1 MRRYQSILCL
11 VFLLSALCATAQ
23 ASSVALVKEGARSDR
38 QAQAT
43 LDSRAIVLTFG
54 DDRVVIYDP
63 PLSLPGSRTIA
74 QDVASSELFIVRDYR
89 PMSDRTGY
97 ETIYSHSGF
106 KLAIVKNPKELATI
120 EDVSL
125 QPVTESLVVT
135 RKPDLGKAVPDPTVS
150 KVLSMLKPS
159 MYKHYMSRLAQN
171 LSTRYSCA
179 NGQLTARNVCRNLF
193 TRFGFATSLE
203 EFTNSCWYSCQ
214 KRAGFNVIGVKKGLV
229 RPEEYYLVGAH
240 YDSSSGNPCQNAR
253 GANDN
258 ASGAA
263 GVLEL
268 ARVFSQLNTEAS
280 IVFAAFSG
288 EEQGLLGS
296 KKYVQNLIDS
306 GSDANLKAFVVLDMI
321 SYYKNNRGIVIE
333 GSAKTPEQLAVLDRL
348 ALYGATYT
356 DLQLEIS
363 TIYAR
368 SDHKPFLDQ
377 EMAGALLIEADW
389 SQYSYYHTT
398 KDLLAYQNIPF
409 GLEVV
414 KVAAAMLAQEAKVI
428 PAQ

>member
-1 MRRYQSILCL
+1 MRRYLSALYL
-11 VFLLSALCATAQ
+11 VFLLSALCATAH
-23 ASSVALVKEGARSDR
+23 ASSVALVKEGVRSDR
-38 QAQAT
+38 QAQAM

-54 DDRVVIYDP
+54 NDRVVIYDP
-63 PLSLPGSRTIA
+63 PLSLPGSRVIA
-74 QDVASSELFIVRDYR
+74 RDVSSSELFIVRDYR

-106 KLAIVKNPKELATI
+106 KLAIVKNPKKLATI
-120 EDVSL
+120 DDVSL

-135 RKPDLGKAVPDPTVS
+135 RKPEFGKAVPNPTVS

-159 MYKHYMSRLAQN
+159 MYKQYMIRLAQN
-171 LSTRYSCA
+171 LPTRYSCA

-193 TRFGFATSLE
+193 TRFGLATSLV
-203 EFTNSCWYSCQ
+203 EFTNGCWYSCQ
-214 KRAGFNVIGVKKGLV
+214 KSTGFDVIGVKKGLV

-240 YDSSSGNPCQNAR
+240 YDSISGNPCQNAR

-258 ASGAA
+258 ASGVA
-263 GVLEL
+263 GVIEL

-280 IVFAAFSG
+280 IIFAAFSG

-296 KKYVQNLIDS
+296 TRYVQNLIDS
-306 GSDANLKAFVVLDMI
+306 GSDVNLKAFVVLDMI

-333 GSAKTPEQLAVLDRL
+333 GSAKTPEQSDALDRL

-356 DLQLEIS
+356 SLQLEIS

-368 SDHKPFLDQ
+368 SDHKPFLDKG
-377 EMAGALLIEADW
+377 MAGALLIEADW
-389 SQYSYYHTT
+389 SRYNYYHTT
-398 KDLLAYQNIPF
+398 KDVVAYQNIPF

-414 KVAAAMLAQEAKVI
+414 KVAAAMLAQEATVI